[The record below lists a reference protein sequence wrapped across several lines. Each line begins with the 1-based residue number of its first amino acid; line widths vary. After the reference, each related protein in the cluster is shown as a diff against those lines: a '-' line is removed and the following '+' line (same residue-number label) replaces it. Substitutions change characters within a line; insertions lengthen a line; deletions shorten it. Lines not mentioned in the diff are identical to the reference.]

1 MSLQVIINGIATGSI
16 YALIATGFA
25 LIFNVLKFSNFS
37 HGATMTAAAFI
48 AYFLVSSKGMGLLPT
63 LLIAALAGALISL
76 FGEFVGF
83 RRILK
88 NHSAPTYFFVS
99 SITLGTLYEGL
110 VTIKAGSNF
119 FNFPSFFKNPTVNV
133 AALVVSTGDLMM
145 FGISTVAL
153 IVLAYVI
160 QKTRLG
166 RALRA
171 VSFDRDTAQLMGID
185 STRIIQLAF
194 VISGILAGIAGVFL
208 GIKYTLYPTLGSLVV
223 KGFIASVIGGLGSLT
238 GAVIGALLLGI
249 LETIL
254 LAALGSG
261 YSTIAVFAVMLVFL
275 LIRPQRKKD
284 KEAKTMLD
292 NLKVGDR
299 IVKVISNGMVD
310 ILDYISCYT
319 QEELEEIG
327 VNEDDMDNISNFPRT
342 VAGVRMAATLRETGD
357 GETKLSVRAVPGCDA
372 TAVTVR
378 FGGGGHKGAAGASM
392 KLPLD
397 EAVKAVEAVMLEVN

>member
-48 AYFLVSSKGMGLLPT
+48 AYFLVSSKGMGLVPT
-63 LLIAALAGALISL
+63 LMIAGLAGALISL

-133 AALVVSTGDLMM
+133 AMLVVSTGDLMM
-145 FGISTVAL
+145 FGISAVAL

-160 QKTRLG
+160 QKTR

-249 LETIL
+249 LETLL

-275 LIRPQRKKD
+275 LIRPQGI
-284 KEAKTMLD
+284 A
-292 NLKVGDR
+292 G
-299 IVKVISNGMVD
+299 SNV
-310 ILDYISCYT
+310 
-319 QEELEEIG
+319 QE
-327 VNEDDMDNISNFPRT
+327 
-342 VAGVRMAATLRETGD
+342 
-357 GETKLSVRAVPGCDA
+357 
-372 TAVTVR
+372 
-378 FGGGGHKGAAGASM
+378 
-392 KLPLD
+392 
-397 EAVKAVEAVMLEVN
+397 KA

>member
-1 MSLQVIINGIATGSI
+1 MSLQVLINGIATGSI

-25 LIFNVLKFSNFS
+25 LIFNILKFSNFS

-48 AYFLVSSKGMGLLPT
+48 AYFLVSSKGMGLVPT
-63 LLIAALAGALISL
+63 LLTAALAGAVISL

-119 FNFPSFFKNPTVNV
+119 FNFPSFFTNPTVNV
-133 AALVVSTGDLMM
+133 ASLVISTGDLM
-145 FGISTVAL
+145 FVISAVAL
-153 IVLAYVI
+153 LVLAYVI

-185 STRIIQLAF
+185 STRIIQFAF
-194 VISGILAGIAGVFL
+194 IISGILAGIAGVFL
-208 GIKYTLYPTLGSLVV
+208 GMKYTLYPTLGSLVV

-249 LETIL
+249 LETVL
-254 LAALGSG
+254 LAVLGSG

-275 LIRPQRKKD
+275 LVRPQGI
-284 KEAKTMLD
+284 A
-292 NLKVGDR
+292 G
-299 IVKVISNGMVD
+299 SNV
-310 ILDYISCYT
+310 
-319 QEELEEIG
+319 QE
-327 VNEDDMDNISNFPRT
+327 
-342 VAGVRMAATLRETGD
+342 
-357 GETKLSVRAVPGCDA
+357 
-372 TAVTVR
+372 
-378 FGGGGHKGAAGASM
+378 
-392 KLPLD
+392 
-397 EAVKAVEAVMLEVN
+397 KA

>member
-1 MSLQVIINGIATGSI
+1 MSLRVIINGIATGSI

-48 AYFLVSSKGMGLLPT
+48 AYFLVSSKGMGLVPT
-63 LLIAALAGALISL
+63 LLIAGLAGALISL

-133 AALVVSTGDLMM
+133 AMLVVSTGDLMM
-145 FGISTVAL
+145 FGISAVAL

-249 LETIL
+249 LETLL

-275 LIRPQRKKD
+275 LIRPQGI
-284 KEAKTMLD
+284 A
-292 NLKVGDR
+292 G
-299 IVKVISNGMVD
+299 SNV
-310 ILDYISCYT
+310 
-319 QEELEEIG
+319 QE
-327 VNEDDMDNISNFPRT
+327 
-342 VAGVRMAATLRETGD
+342 
-357 GETKLSVRAVPGCDA
+357 
-372 TAVTVR
+372 
-378 FGGGGHKGAAGASM
+378 
-392 KLPLD
+392 
-397 EAVKAVEAVMLEVN
+397 KA